1 MASTATQD
9 QSARVEAAVLALAR
23 SGVLTA
29 PQAAA
34 VTKAVRT
41 ALAGGE
47 PTPRRRWPE
56 ILGYVGGAV
65 TVVAVLLLVSRSW
78 TTLGPVG
85 RSIVLGATALALIA
99 VGVFIGGVLPQRL
112 RRLRGPEEPERRRL
126 VSTLLSAG
134 VIAAGSAGGVAA
146 VQDDSRLVVAGVISL
161 ALGTVA
167 YVLVPSLLGQ
177 LVILSAAASTVT
189 GVLVNVGADTAGP
202 YGVAVAA
209 VGAVWLGLAWWGV
222 LSEPVAAVVLSLIVL
237 YAGSQMVTSGTT
249 RTWGYAMT
257 TATAVVAIA
266 IYVRSRRWPVL
277 AVGVVALMTVLLEVV
292 LDVFGESLA
301 ALWVVLTV
309 GLVLLVVSGAVLRT
323 RSGSAQS

>member
-1 MASTATQD
+1 
-9 QSARVEAAVLALAR
+9 
-23 SGVLTA
+23 
-29 PQAAA
+29 
-34 VTKAVRT
+34 
-41 ALAGGE
+41 
-47 PTPRRRWPE
+47 
-56 ILGYVGGAV
+56 
-65 TVVAVLLLVSRSW
+65 
-78 TTLGPVG
+78 
-85 RSIVLGATALALIA
+85 
-99 VGVFIGGVLPQRL
+99 
-112 RRLRGPEEPERRRL
+112 
-126 VSTLLSAG
+126 
-134 VIAAGSAGGVAA
+134 
-146 VQDDSRLVVAGVISL
+146 
-161 ALGTVA
+161 
-167 YVLVPSLLGQ
+167 
-177 LVILSAAASTVT
+177 VT

-309 GLVLLVVSGAVLRT
+309 GLVLLVVSGVVLRT